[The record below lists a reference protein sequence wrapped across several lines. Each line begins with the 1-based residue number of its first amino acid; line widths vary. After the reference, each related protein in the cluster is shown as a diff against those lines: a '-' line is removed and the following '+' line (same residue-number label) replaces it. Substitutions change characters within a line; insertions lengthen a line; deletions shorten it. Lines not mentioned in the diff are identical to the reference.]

1 MLCCISEVSPQP
13 HPVQGNTPNLPCGG
27 LGGWVT
33 LGRGEDEGKG
43 VLFVPHQLL
52 IDHHVEK

>member
-1 MLCCISEVSPQP
+1 MLCCISEVLSQP

-43 VLFVPHQLL
+43 DLCVLHQL